1 MAKII
6 KITKAIAGARL
17 ADVTQ
22 EKQFWCSDGRV
33 LKNLPELKSAL
44 EQMSE
49 ETFRH
54 HSSETRSDF
63 SNWVRDVIGDD
74 KLSRDLK
81 KSKTQAQAAKAVADR
96 VKWLESRAEAD

>member
-17 ADVTQ
+17 ADVMQ

-49 ETFRH
+49 DTFCRH
-54 HSSETRSDF
+54 SNETRSDF

-74 KLSRDLK
+74 KLSRDLQ
-81 KSKTQAQAAKAVADR
+81 KSKTRAQAAKAAADR
-96 VKWLESRAEAD
+96 IAWLRSRAEVG